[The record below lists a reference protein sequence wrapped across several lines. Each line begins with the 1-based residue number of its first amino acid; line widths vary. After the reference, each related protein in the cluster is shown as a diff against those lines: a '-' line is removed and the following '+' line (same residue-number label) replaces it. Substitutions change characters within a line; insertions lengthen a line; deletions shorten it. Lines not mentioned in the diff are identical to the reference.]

1 MSDFAF
7 RKKFSEQLSDL
18 IEGDINLLEAIG
30 ILKRSF
36 KGKKREK
43 VMKLQYLLEKR

>member
-36 KGKKREK
+36 KSNEVTVSIRKRKKFR
-43 VMKLQYLLEKR
+43 